1 VLVRAILNNGLED
14 FKMLFLKDKF
24 QPIII
29 LVVVIWAVEIVN
41 FILGHGLTNWG
52 ILPRS
57 ITGLIGIPLAP
68 FIHGGFWHTVSNT
81 IPIIILG
88 GLTLVSSEKRF
99 WSSTIGAILLTG
111 ILVWIFARS
120 SYHVGASGL
129 VFAYFGILMGRAFI
143 ERSFVSVITAFVT
156 VTLYGGIL
164 WGIFPIRSY
173 VSFESHLFGLIAGF
187 IVVWLDSRNG
197 KAQPR

>member
-1 VLVRAILNNGLED
+1 
-14 FKMLFLKDKF
+14 MQFLKNKF

-29 LVVVIWAVEIVN
+29 IVGVIWTVEAVN
-41 FILGHGLTNWG
+41 FILSHGLTNWG

-88 GLTLVSSEKRF
+88 SLTLVSSEKRF
-99 WSSTIGAILLTG
+99 WSSTIGATLLTG

-143 ERSFVSVITAFVT
+143 ERSFVSIITAFVT

-164 WGIFPIRSY
+164 WGVFPIRSY

-197 KAQPR
+197 TAQPR

>member
-1 VLVRAILNNGLED
+1 MQFIKE
-14 FKMLFLKDKF
+14 KF

-41 FILGHGLTNWG
+41 FFFGHGLTNWG

-81 IPIIILG
+81 IPILILG

-99 WSSTIGAILLTG
+99 WSSTIGAIVLTG
-111 ILVWIFARS
+111 ILVWLFARS

-129 VFAYFGILMGRAFI
+129 VFAYFGILMGRAFF
-143 ERSFVSVITAFVT
+143 ERSFIAVFVAGVT
-156 VTLYGGIL
+156 VILYGGML
-164 WGIFPIRSY
+164 WGILPLRSF
-173 VSFESHLFGLIAGF
+173 VSFESHLLGLIAGVV
-187 IVVWLDSRNG
+187 VVWLENRIG
-197 KAQPR
+197 KAQPE

>member
-1 VLVRAILNNGLED
+1 MQFIKE
-14 FKMLFLKDKF
+14 KF

-41 FILGHGLTNWG
+41 FFFGHGLTNWG

-81 IPIIILG
+81 IPILILG

-99 WSSTIGAILLTG
+99 WSSTIGAIVLTG
-111 ILVWIFARS
+111 IPVWLFARS

-129 VFAYFGILMGRAFI
+129 VFAYFGILMGRAFL
-143 ERSFVSVITAFVT
+143 ERSIMAVIVAGVT
-156 VTLYGGIL
+156 VILYGGML
-164 WGIFPIRSY
+164 WGVLPIRSF
-173 VSFESHLFGLIAGF
+173 VSFESHLFGLIAGVV
-187 IVVWLDSRNG
+187 VVWLDNRIG
-197 KAQPR
+197 KAQPE

>member
-1 VLVRAILNNGLED
+1 MQFIKE
-14 FKMLFLKDKF
+14 KF

-41 FILGHGLTNWG
+41 FFSGHGLTNWG

-81 IPIIILG
+81 IPILILG

-99 WSSTIGAILLTG
+99 WSSTIGAIVLTG
-111 ILVWIFARS
+111 ILVWLFARS

-129 VFAYFGILMGRAFI
+129 VFAYFGILMGRAFF
-143 ERSFVSVITAFVT
+143 ERSFMAVIVAGVT
-156 VTLYGGIL
+156 VILYGGML
-164 WGIFPIRSY
+164 WGVLPIRSF
-173 VSFESHLFGLIAGF
+173 VSFESHLFGLIAGVV
-187 IVVWLDSRNG
+187 VVWLDNRIG
-197 KAQPR
+197 KSQPE